1 MTNNKITKE
10 VTASSLLIQSNT
22 DLSLITALLS
32 VLQLISPYIYFHKE
46 LEYSQSVKPHSVVE
60 DRQRSL
66 PCSARRRRD
75 SWSME
80 NRRDDFQNFTQFRF
94 IVKAVESN
102 QGGKQSLAWQSAQVN
117 WVKSTIVV

>member
-1 MTNNKITKE
+1 M
-10 VTASSLLIQSNT
+10 
-22 DLSLITALLS
+22 
-32 VLQLISPYIYFHKE
+32 YIHKE
-46 LEYSQSVKPHSVVE
+46 LEYSQSVKARSVAE

-66 PCSARRRRD
+66 LCSARRRRD